1 FTNNYIKPKVLVFTK
16 NLLCIRKKCK
26 YVSERT
32 VQLLSTIAWPM
43 EGHSDLKY
51 ADEGFLL
58 PIDVPFVP

>member
-1 FTNNYIKPKVLVFTK
+1 MHK
-16 NLLCIRKKCK
+16 KKCK